1 MEKQIVSWITDFQ
14 KTGDEAVLRK
24 VREACWPIVEA
35 ILQEMATDEALAS
48 DLHKKGIERFPFI
61 ISKYQADVQLPV
73 ETFLRNTY
81 RFYFQQVMRESS
93 ESFF

>member
-1 MEKQIVSWITDFQ
+1 MEKQIISWITDYQ
-14 KTGDEAVLRK
+14 TTGDEAVLRQ

-35 ILQEMATDEALAS
+35 VLQEKATDEEQAS
-48 DLHKKGIERFPFI
+48 DLREKGIERFPFI

-81 RFYFQQVMRESS
+81 RFYFHQVMRGSS
-93 ESFF
+93 

>member
-1 MEKQIVSWITDFQ
+1 MEKQIISWITVYQ
-14 KTGDEAVLRK
+14 NTGDEAVLPQ

-35 ILQEMATDEALAS
+35 VLQEKATDEEQAS
-48 DLHKKGIERFPFI
+48 DLREKGIERFPFI

-81 RFYFQQVMRESS
+81 RFYFHQVMKGSS
-93 ESFF
+93 